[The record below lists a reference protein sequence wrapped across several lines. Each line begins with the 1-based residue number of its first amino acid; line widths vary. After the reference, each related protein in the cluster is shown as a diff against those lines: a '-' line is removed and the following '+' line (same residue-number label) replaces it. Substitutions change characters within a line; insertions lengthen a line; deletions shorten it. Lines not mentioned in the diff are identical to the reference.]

1 MIASL
6 KLAGSESGLMGPRK
20 DLRRGGEGQPEERNR
35 QNGPRSRGFTDSKMA
50 RIRGGKGG

>member
-20 DLRRGGEGQPEERNR
+20 DSRRGEEGQSEERNR

-50 RIRGGKGG
+50 GSGGGKGG

>member
-20 DLRRGGEGQPEERNR
+20 DLRRGEEGQSEERNR

-50 RIRGGKGG
+50 GSGGGKGG